1 MAELGGQGGGVV
13 ADPRGVLRQGRAFL
27 DFFWD
32 IAKPEQEVRL
42 AATENLLRHL
52 KEGRKDDEL
61 KYTLKRLVEGLGAT
75 REAAR
80 PGFSLAL
87 AQVLQAFE
95 EIPMCSVLEQ
105 IKEKHNLEKVKKKLV
120 RNAAFG
126 NFFGVVALFQS
137 GRLIKDRKALLESIQ
152 LLQQLAHHQAHLRD
166 LPRKT
171 LIDIMSEVPEA
182 VFEEVLFGILQS
194 DLASAFTSP
203 DNLHL
208 LLVGIQKFP
217 SVLKPKNLKKLF
229 GSPTV
234 VNEKNIPRLVELL
247 QSAAKSEKKD
257 KKLPSVVFDVLRVS
271 LKEGAFEL
279 FWKEGV
285 ENGLLKEKSGPVSYM
300 CYRLLGSALPLLS
313 LDQLQMVLKG
323 KVMQQYGEH
332 VVTTQLPDRFKF
344 APEMEGYIDEFLN
357 SCDDLERQLA
367 VMIGFSTLTNQGYPV
382 LSSSSRVVRHLQPV
396 ALQKYVDWLKD
407 MFLRPDFDCCLD
419 FSSNRQ
425 KQNQE
430 NVNIPQHKIARLRK
444 WIIHRLANIIESPV
458 KKEESL
464 VMDISRFCFFHAFF
478 ETKKKTSQICEANVL
493 PSDPLDEEAHSV
505 AENYFFGLLQTLNT
519 LTVLGDT
526 AKAAALREK
535 HIHGVTADGKLWI
548 FLLVEYANKLLSS
561 EHVKAVKPFTKGQRD
576 AWERTLQS
584 VKNLQKKENKS
595 DSAKV
600 IAFQQLLLLMA
611 IHLFKDQ
618 SETMDILSDLLN
630 CTEKAFS
637 KEPKKKKT
645 DNAEPGWVEVMVE
658 ILLSLLAQPSL
669 LVRRISK
676 SVFVRIC
683 PNLTKRGLQLIL
695 DVLDP
700 YQEQNE
706 ESAVV
711 VMEESEKKIKSAQ
724 DTDEEG
730 SEDSSDEGDTEEEND
745 SEDEEKNEEVDDDF
759 RTQLMN
765 VLQAGNAL
773 GGDESDEELDDE
785 AMMALDKNIS
795 ALFAEQQKRIQAKKD
810 EKDRMR
816 KEKILRR
823 DFKIKVLD
831 LIEAFLTKQ
840 SENPLVFDV
849 IEPLLRVIEQCMS
862 SDSDKQEIDF
872 LQKTANIFKN
882 SLCRTKQYCKRVDAL
897 KEDLHAFVE
906 RLVKKA
912 CKHTDSS
919 VALYYFSASLYL
931 LKVLRGNTSDK
942 SSTPA
947 TPLPEKQ
954 SNTIPQACQ
963 LLSTGCLDMERV
975 TVIYQQ
981 ALTQFLTKRNSALTS
996 SMFHDLFRRFPIMCK
1011 PLVDTLV
1018 KSITAGARQHQ
1029 QAQACLLLQKVL
1041 LLRELKLFV
1050 TEEEWEELIRES
1062 ISQVTESL
1070 KMVGKCIVKADKEKV
1085 AKSLEL
1091 LNILLKT
1098 VTEQKLRVKL
1108 TELDK
1113 VLVALNQPEGIG
1125 NSARLDSLYW
1135 NVMRWLNYTKP
1146 KKEKTANKPA
1156 QEAEPLKRKKKGF
1169 LPETKKRKNRKK
1181 GIEENGVAPVAS
1193 EDGEPA
1199 APEEQLLGTE
1209 TPKQKKG
1216 LVPSS
1221 SKHKNRNRGVRENG
1235 VPVTGS
1241 GEEAVNGGDAVA
1253 DKKKKKKNMNRK
1265 RKGDAGNEAEQVPA
1279 AKKTKGS
1286 VSQEIQQKQGKANQQ
1301 KQGKAKKKRKE
1312 KKTPVP
1318 QE

>member
-1 MAELGGQGGGVV
+1 MAELEGLGGGCVV
-13 ADPRGVLRQGRAFL
+13 TDPRGVLRQGRAFL

-52 KEGRKDDEL
+52 REGRKDDEL
-61 KYTLKRLVEGLGAT
+61 KYTLRRLVEGLGAT

-95 EIPMCSVLEQ
+95 EIPICSVLEQ

-126 NFFGVVALFQS
+126 NFFGVMALFQS
-137 GRLIKDRKALLESIQ
+137 GRLVKDQNALLGSIQ
-152 LLQQLAHHQAHLRD
+152 LLQQLANHQAHLRD

-171 LIDIMSEVPEA
+171 LIDIMSEVPES

-203 DNLHL
+203 ENLHL

-217 SVLKPKNLKKLF
+217 SVLKPKKLKKLF

-234 VNEKNIPRLVELL
+234 VNEENIPRLVELL

-257 KKLPSVVFDVLRVS
+257 KKLPGVVFDLLQVS
-271 LKEGAFEL
+271 LKENAFEL
-279 FWKEGV
+279 FWEEGV

-323 KVMQQYGEH
+323 KVMQHYGEH

-344 APEMEGYIDEFLN
+344 APEMEGYIEEFLS
-357 SCDDLERQLA
+357 SCDDSERQLA
-367 VMIGFSTLTNQGYPV
+367 VMIGFSTLTNQGNPV
-382 LSSSSRVVRHLQPV
+382 FSSSSRVVRHLQPV
-396 ALQKYVDWLKD
+396 VLQKYVDWLKE
-407 MFLRPDFDCCLD
+407 MFLRPDLDCCLD

-425 KQNQE
+425 KQNKE
-430 NVNIPQHKIARLRK
+430 NANIAQHKIARLRK
-444 WIIHRLANIIESPV
+444 WIIHRLANIIESTV

-478 ETKKKTSQICEANVL
+478 EAKKKTSQINEANVL
-493 PSDPLDEEAHSV
+493 PAEPLDEQAHSV

-519 LTVLGDT
+519 MTVLGDT

-548 FLLVEYANKLLSS
+548 FLLVEYASKLLSS
-561 EHVKAVKPFTKGQRD
+561 EHVKAVKPFTKEQRD
-576 AWERTLQS
+576 AWERTLQA
-584 VKNLQKKENKS
+584 VKKLQKENKS

-600 IAFQQLLLLMA
+600 VAFQQLLLLMA
-611 IHLFKDQ
+611 IHLFKNQ
-618 SETMDILSDLLN
+618 SETMDVLSDLLS
-630 CTEKAFS
+630 CTERAFS

-645 DNAEPGWVEVMVE
+645 DTTEPGWVEVMVE

-669 LVRRISK
+669 LIRRISK

-711 VMEESEKKIKSAQ
+711 VMEESDNEIKSAQ
-724 DTDEEG
+724 DMDEEEN
-730 SEDSSDEGDTEEEND
+730 EDSSDEGDSESD
-745 SEDEEKNEEVDDDF
+745 SGDEEKNEEVDDDF
-759 RTQLMN
+759 RSQLMN

-773 GGDESDEELDDE
+773 VSDESDEELDDE

-795 ALFAEQQKRIQAKKD
+795 ALFAEQQKRVQAKKD
-810 EKDRMR
+810 EKDRIR

-840 SENPLVFDV
+840 SENPLVFDI

-862 SDSDKQEIDF
+862 RDSDKQEVDF
-872 LQKTANIFKN
+872 LKKTANIFRN
-882 SLCRTKQYCKRVDAL
+882 SLCRMKQYCKRVDAL
-897 KEDLHAFVE
+897 QEDLHAFVE

-931 LKVLRGNTSDK
+931 LKVLKGNTSDK
-942 SSTPA
+942 SSTP

-954 SNTIPQACQ
+954 NTTIPQASQ

-975 TVIYQQ
+975 TAVYQQ

-996 SMFHDLFRRFPIMCK
+996 SMFLDLFTRFP
-1011 PLVDTLV
+1011 V
-1018 KSITAGARQHQ
+1018 
-1029 QAQACLLLQKVL
+1029 
-1041 LLRELKLFV
+1041 
-1050 TEEEWEELIRES
+1050 
-1062 ISQVTESL
+1062 
-1070 KMVGKCIVKADKEKV
+1070 
-1085 AKSLEL
+1085 
-1091 LNILLKT
+1091 
-1098 VTEQKLRVKL
+1098 
-1108 TELDK
+1108 
-1113 VLVALNQPEGIG
+1113 
-1125 NSARLDSLYW
+1125 
-1135 NVMRWLNYTKP
+1135 
-1146 KKEKTANKPA
+1146 
-1156 QEAEPLKRKKKGF
+1156 
-1169 LPETKKRKNRKK
+1169 
-1181 GIEENGVAPVAS
+1181 
-1193 EDGEPA
+1193 
-1199 APEEQLLGTE
+1199 
-1209 TPKQKKG
+1209 
-1216 LVPSS
+1216 
-1221 SKHKNRNRGVRENG
+1221 
-1235 VPVTGS
+1235 
-1241 GEEAVNGGDAVA
+1241 
-1253 DKKKKKKNMNRK
+1253 
-1265 RKGDAGNEAEQVPA
+1265 
-1279 AKKTKGS
+1279 
-1286 VSQEIQQKQGKANQQ
+1286 
-1301 KQGKAKKKRKE
+1301 
-1312 KKTPVP
+1312 
-1318 QE
+1318 

>member
-1 MAELGGQGGGVV
+1 
-13 ADPRGVLRQGRAFL
+13 
-27 DFFWD
+27 
-32 IAKPEQEVRL
+32 
-42 AATENLLRHL
+42 
-52 KEGRKDDEL
+52 

-87 AQVLQAFE
+87 AQVLQTFE
-95 EIPMCSVLEQ
+95 EIPICSVLEQ

-126 NFFGVVALFQS
+126 NFFGVTALFQS
-137 GRLIKDRKALLESIQ
+137 GRLVKDRKALLESIQ

-171 LIDIMSEVPEA
+171 LIDIVSEVPET
-182 VFEEVLFGILQS
+182 VFEEVLFDILQS
-194 DLASAFTSP
+194 DLSSAFTSP
-203 DNLHL
+203 ENLHL

-217 SVLKPKNLKKLF
+217 GVLKPKNLKKLF
-229 GSPTV
+229 GSTTV
-234 VNEKNIPRLVELL
+234 VNEQNIPRLVELL

-257 KKLPSVVFDVLRVS
+257 KKLPSVVFDLLQVS
-271 LKEGAFEL
+271 LKEDAFEL
-279 FWKEGV
+279 FWKQGV

-323 KVMQQYGEH
+323 KVMVHYGEH

-407 MFLRPDFDCCLD
+407 MFLRPDLGCCLD

-430 NVNIPQHKIARLRK
+430 NVNIARHKIARLRK

-464 VMDISRFCFFHAFF
+464 VMDISRFCFFHSFF
-478 ETKKKTSQICEANVL
+478 ETKKKTSQIREANVL
-493 PSDPLDEEAHSV
+493 PSVPLDEQAHSM

-548 FLLVEYANKLLSS
+548 FLLVEYADKLLSS
-561 EHVKAVKPFTKGQRD
+561 EHVKAVKPFTEGQRD
-576 AWERTLQS
+576 VWERTLQS

-595 DSAKV
+595 DGAKV
-600 IAFQQLLLLMA
+600 VAFQQLLLLMA
-611 IHLFKDQ
+611 IHLFKNQ
-618 SETMDILSDLLN
+618 SETVDVLSDLLN
-630 CTEKAFS
+630 CTERAFS
-637 KEPKKKKT
+637 KEPKKKKA

-669 LVRRISK
+669 LIRRISK

-711 VMEESEKKIKSAQ
+711 VMEESNKKIKSAQ

-745 SEDEEKNEEVDDDF
+745 SGDEEKNEEVDDDF
-759 RTQLMN
+759 RSQLMN

-840 SENPLVFDV
+840 SDNPLVFDI
-849 IEPLLRVIEQCMS
+849 IEPLLQVIEQCMS
-862 SDSDKQEIDF
+862 SDSDKQEVDF

-897 KEDLHAFVE
+897 QEDLHSFVE

-912 CKHTDSS
+912 CKHTHSS

-931 LKVLRGNTSDK
+931 LKVLRGNVSDK
-942 SSTPA
+942 SPA
-947 TPLPEKQ
+947 PPTPLPEKE

-963 LLSTGCLDMERV
+963 LFSTGCLDMERV

-996 SMFHDLFRRFPIMCK
+996 SMFHDLFKRFPIVCK
-1011 PLVDTLV
+1011 PLVDTLL

-1041 LLRELKLFV
+1041 LLRELKLFM

-1062 ISQVTESL
+1062 ISQVTQTL
-1070 KMVGKCIVKADKEKV
+1070 KMVGKCILKADKEKV
-1085 AKSLEL
+1085 ARSLEL
-1091 LNILLKT
+1091 LNFLLKT
-1098 VTEQKLRVKL
+1098 VTEQKLHVKL

-1146 KKEKTANKPA
+1146 KKEKTADKPA

-1181 GIEENGVAPVAS
+1181 GIQENGVDPVAS
-1193 EDGEPA
+1193 EVGDPA
-1199 APEEQLLGTE
+1199 ATEEQPLGTE
-1209 TPKQKKG
+1209 TPKQKKALMPG
-1216 LVPSS
+1216 S
-1221 SKHKNRNRGVRENG
+1221 SKRKNQNREVREKG
-1235 VPVTGS
+1235 VTVAGS
-1241 GEEAVNGGDAVA
+1241 GEEAVNGGGAVA
-1253 DKKKKKKNMNRK
+1253 DKKKKKKKNRK
-1265 RKGDAGNEAEQVPA
+1265 RKGDAGSEAEQVPA

-1286 VSQEIQQKQGKANQQ
+1286 VSQETEQKQGKANQQ

-1312 KKTPVP
+1312 KKTPVL

>member
-1 MAELGGQGGGVV
+1 MAELEGLGGGALVT
-13 ADPRGVLRQGRAFL
+13 DPRGVLRQGRAFL

-52 KEGRKDDEL
+52 REGKKDDEL

-87 AQVLQAFE
+87 AQVLQTFE
-95 EIPMCSVLEQ
+95 EIPICSVLEQ

-126 NFFGVVALFQS
+126 NFFGVMALFQS
-137 GRLIKDRKALLESIQ
+137 GRLVKDQQALLGSIQ
-152 LLQQLAHHQAHLRD
+152 LLQQLANHQAHLRD

-171 LIDIMSEVPEA
+171 LIDIVSEIPES
-182 VFEEVLFGILQS
+182 VFEEILFGILQS

-203 DNLHL
+203 ENLHL

-217 SVLKPKNLKKLF
+217 SVLKPKKLKKLF

-234 VNEKNIPRLVELL
+234 VNEENIPRLVELL

-257 KKLPSVVFDVLRVS
+257 KKLPSVVFDLLQVS
-271 LKEGAFEL
+271 LKENAFEL
-279 FWKEGV
+279 FWEEGV
-285 ENGLLKEKSGPVSYM
+285 ENGLLKEKSGPLSYM

-323 KVMQQYGEH
+323 KVMQRYGEH

-344 APEMEGYIDEFLN
+344 APEMEGYIEEFLS
-357 SCDDLERQLA
+357 SCDDSERQLA
-367 VMIGFSTLTNQGYPV
+367 VMIGFSTLTNQGNPV
-382 LSSSSRVVRHLQPV
+382 FSSSSRVVRHLQPV
-396 ALQKYVDWLKD
+396 VLQKYVDWLKD
-407 MFLRPDFDCCLD
+407 MFLRPNFDCCLD

-430 NVNIPQHKIARLRK
+430 NANIAQHKIARLRK
-444 WIIHRLANIIESPV
+444 WIIHRLANIIESTV

-478 ETKKKTSQICEANVL
+478 EAKKKTSQINEANVL
-493 PSDPLDEEAHSV
+493 PAEPLDEQAHLV

-519 LTVLGDT
+519 MTVLGDT

-561 EHVKAVKPFTKGQRD
+561 EHVKAVKPFTKEQRD

-584 VKNLQKKENKS
+584 VKKLQKENKS

-600 IAFQQLLLLMA
+600 VAFQQLLLLMA
-611 IHLFKDQ
+611 IHVFKNQ
-618 SETMDILSDLLN
+618 SETMDVLSDLLN
-630 CTEKAFS
+630 CTERAFS

-645 DNAEPGWVEVMVE
+645 DNTEPGWVEVMVE

-669 LVRRISK
+669 LIRRISK

-711 VMEESEKKIKSAQ
+711 VMEESDKKIKSAQ

-730 SEDSSDEGDTEEEND
+730 NEDSSDEGDSQSD
-745 SEDEEKNEEVDDDF
+745 SGDEETNEEVDDDF
-759 RTQLMN
+759 RSQLMN

-773 GGDESDEELDDE
+773 AADESDEELDDE

-795 ALFAEQQKRIQAKKD
+795 ALFAEQQKRVQAKKD
-810 EKDRMR
+810 EKDRIR

-840 SENPLVFDV
+840 SENPLVFDI

-862 SDSDKQEIDF
+862 TDSDKQEVDF
-872 LQKTANIFKN
+872 LKKTANIFRN
-882 SLCRTKQYCKRVDAL
+882 SLCRMKQYCKRVDAL
-897 KEDLHAFVE
+897 QEDLHAFVE

-931 LKVLRGNTSDK
+931 LKVLKGNTSDK
-942 SSTPA
+942 SSTP

-954 SNTIPQACQ
+954 NNSIPQASQ

-975 TVIYQQ
+975 TAVYQQ

-996 SMFHDLFRRFPIMCK
+996 SMFHDLFTRFPIMCK

-1029 QAQACLLLQKVL
+1029 QAQACLLLRNVL
-1041 LLRELKLFV
+1041 LLRELKLFM

-1062 ISQVTESL
+1062 ISQVTKGL
-1070 KMVGKCIVKADKEKV
+1070 KMVGKCIVKAEKEKV
-1085 AKSLEL
+1085 AKSFEL
-1091 LNILLKT
+1091 LNFLLKT
-1098 VTEQKLRVKL
+1098 VTEEHLHVKL
-1108 TELDK
+1108 TEVEK
-1113 VLVALNQPEGIG
+1113 VLLGLNQPEGIG

-1146 KKEKTANKPA
+1146 KKEKTANKPK

-1181 GIEENGVAPVAS
+1181 GIQENGVAPAAG
-1193 EDGEPA
+1193 EGGEPA
-1199 APEEQLLGTE
+1199 APEEQPLGAE

-1216 LVPSS
+1216 LVLGG
-1221 SKHKNRNRGVRENG
+1221 SKHKNQNRGVRENG
-1235 VPVTGS
+1235 VATAGS
-1241 GEEAVNGGDAVA
+1241 GEAAVNGGDAVA
-1253 DKKKKKKNMNRK
+1253 HKKKKKKNMNRK
-1265 RKGDAGNEAEQVPA
+1265 RKGDGSNEAEQVPA
-1279 AKKTKGS
+1279 AKKTKES
-1286 VSQEIQQKQGKANQQ
+1286 VSQEPQQKQS
-1301 KQGKAKKKRKE
+1301 KAKKKKKE
-1312 KKTPVP
+1312 KKAPVL
-1318 QE
+1318 QD

>member
-1 MAELGGQGGGVV
+1 MAEPEGRGGVDVV
-13 ADPRGVLRQGRAFL
+13 AVAAPRGVLRQGRAFL

-42 AATENLLRHL
+42 AATESLLRHL
-52 KEGRKDDEL
+52 RDGGKAEEL
-61 KYTLKRLVEGLGAT
+61 EYALRRLVEGLGAT

-95 EIPMCSVLEQ
+95 EIPLYSVLEQ

-126 NFFGVVALFQS
+126 NFFGVMALFQS
-137 GRLIKDRKALLESIQ
+137 GRLIKDQKALLESIQ
-152 LLQQLAHHQAHLRD
+152 LLQQLSHHQAHLRD

-171 LIDIMSEVPEA
+171 LIDIMSEVPET
-182 VFEEVLFGILQS
+182 VFEEVLFGIVQS

-203 DNLHL
+203 ENLHL

-217 SVLKPKNLKKLF
+217 GVLKPKNLKKLF

-234 VNEKNIPRLVELL
+234 VNKENIPRLVELL

-257 KKLPSVVFDVLRVS
+257 KKLPGVVFDLLQVS

-279 FWKEGV
+279 FWEEGV

-313 LDQLQMVLKG
+313 LDQLQMVFKG
-323 KVMQQYGEH
+323 KVMQHYGEH

-344 APEMEGYIDEFLN
+344 APEMEGYIDEFLS
-357 SCDDLERQLA
+357 SCDDPERQLA

-382 LSSSSRVVRHLQPV
+382 LSSSSRVVKHLQPV
-396 ALQKYVDWLKD
+396 ALQNYIDWLKD

-425 KQNQE
+425 KQNQG
-430 NVNIPQHKIARLRK
+430 NVNIAQHKIVRLRK
-444 WIIHRLANIIESPV
+444 WIIHRLANIIESSA

-464 VMDISRFCFFHAFF
+464 VMDISRFCLFHAFF
-478 ETKKKTSQICEANVL
+478 ETKKKTSQIHETNVL
-493 PSDPLDEEAHSV
+493 PSKPIDEEAHSV

-561 EHVKAVKPFTKGQRD
+561 EHVRAVKPFTKGQRD

-611 IHLFKDQ
+611 IHLFKNQ
-618 SETMDILSDLLN
+618 SETMDVLSDLLN
-630 CTEKAFS
+630 CTERAFS

-645 DNAEPGWVEVMVE
+645 DSAEPGWVEVMVE

-669 LVRRISK
+669 LIRRISK

-711 VMEESEKKIKSAQ
+711 VMEESDKRIKSAR

-745 SEDEEKNEEVDDDF
+745 SGDDDKNEEVDEDF
-759 RTQLMN
+759 RSQLMN

-831 LIEAFLTKQ
+831 LIEAFLNKQ

-862 SDSDKQEIDF
+862 SDSDKQEVDF

-897 KEDLHAFVE
+897 QEDLHAFVE
-906 RLVKKA
+906 RLVTKA
-912 CKHTDSS
+912 CKHTVSS

-942 SSTPA
+942 SSTPP
-947 TPLPEKQ
+947 PLPEKQ

-963 LLSTGCLDMERV
+963 LLSTGCLDMKRV

-996 SMFHDLFRRFPIMCK
+996 SMFHDLFKRFPIMCK
-1011 PLVDTLV
+1011 PLVDILV

-1041 LLRELKLFV
+1041 LLRELKLLM

-1098 VTEQKLRVKL
+1098 VMEQNLRVKL

-1113 VLVALNQPEGIG
+1113 VLVALNQSEGIG
-1125 NSARLDSLYW
+1125 SSARLDSLYW

-1181 GIEENGVAPVAS
+1181 GTQENGVAPATD

-1199 APEEQLLGTE
+1199 APEEQLPGTE

-1216 LVPSS
+1216 S
-1221 SKHKNRNRGVRENG
+1221 SKRKNQNRRVRENG
-1235 VPVTGS
+1235 VAATGS

-1253 DKKKKKKNMNRK
+1253 DKKKKKKNMNKK
-1265 RKGDAGNEAEQVPA
+1265 RKADAGNEAEQVSA
-1279 AKKTKGS
+1279 AKKTKRS
-1286 VSQEIQQKQGKANQQ
+1286 VNQEAQQKQEKANQQ
-1301 KQGKAKKKRKE
+1301 KQGKAKKKRKDA
-1312 KKTPVP
+1312 KTPLP

>member
-1 MAELGGQGGGVV
+1 MEKLQTELFH
-13 ADPRGVLRQGRAFL
+13 PS
-27 DFFWD
+27 
-32 IAKPEQEVRL
+32 P
-42 AATENLLRHL
+42 
-52 KEGRKDDEL
+52 
-61 KYTLKRLVEGLGAT
+61 
-75 REAAR
+75 
-80 PGFSLAL
+80 
-87 AQVLQAFE
+87 QVLQTFE
-95 EIPMCSVLEQ
+95 EIPLYSVLEQ

-126 NFFGVVALFQS
+126 NFFGVMALFQS
-137 GRLIKDRKALLESIQ
+137 GRLIKDQKALLESIQ

-171 LIDIMSEVPEA
+171 LIDIMSEVPEP
-182 VFEEVLFGILQS
+182 VFEEVLFGIVQS

-203 DNLHL
+203 ENLHL

-217 SVLKPKNLKKLF
+217 GVLKPKNLKKLF

-234 VNEKNIPRLVELL
+234 VNKENIPRLVELL

-257 KKLPSVVFDVLRVS
+257 KKLPGVVFDLLQVS
-271 LKEGAFEL
+271 LREGAFKL
-279 FWKEGV
+279 FWEEGV

-313 LDQLQMVLKG
+313 LDQLQMVFKG
-323 KVMQQYGEH
+323 KVMQHYGEH

-344 APEMEGYIDEFLN
+344 APEMEGYIDEFLS
-357 SCDDLERQLA
+357 SCDDPERQLA

-382 LSSSSRVVRHLQPV
+382 LSSSSRIVKHLQPV
-396 ALQKYVDWLKD
+396 ALQNYIDWLKD

-425 KQNQE
+425 KQNQG
-430 NVNIPQHKIARLRK
+430 NVNIAQYKIVRLRK
-444 WIIHRLANIIESPV
+444 WIIHRLANIVESAA

-464 VMDISRFCFFHAFF
+464 VMDISRFCLFHAFF
-478 ETKKKTSQICEANVL
+478 ETKKKTSQIREANVL
-493 PSDPLDEEAHSV
+493 PSKPIDEEAHSV

-561 EHVKAVKPFTKGQRD
+561 EHVRPVKPFTEGQRD

-584 VKNLQKKENKS
+584 VKSLQKKENKS

-611 IHLFKDQ
+611 IHLFKNQ
-618 SETMDILSDLLN
+618 SETMDVLSDLLN
-630 CTEKAFS
+630 CTERAFS
-637 KEPKKKKT
+637 KEHKKKKT

-669 LVRRISK
+669 LIRRISK

-711 VMEESEKKIKSAQ
+711 VMEESDKRIKSAR

-745 SEDEEKNEEVDDDF
+745 SGDDEKNEEVDEDF
-759 RTQLMN
+759 RSQLMN
-765 VLQAGNAL
+765 VLQEGNAL

-831 LIEAFLTKQ
+831 LIEAFLNKQ

-862 SDSDKQEIDF
+862 SDSDKQEVDF

-897 KEDLHAFVE
+897 QEDLHAFVE
-906 RLVKKA
+906 RLVTKA
-912 CKHTDSS
+912 CKHTVSS

-942 SSTPA
+942 SSTPP
-947 TPLPEKQ
+947 PLPEKQ

-963 LLSTGCLDMERV
+963 LLSTGCLDMKRV

-996 SMFHDLFRRFPIMCK
+996 SMFHDLFKRFPIMCK
-1011 PLVDTLV
+1011 PLVDILV
-1018 KSITAGARQHQ
+1018 KSITVGARQHQ

-1041 LLRELKLFV
+1041 LLRELKLLM
-1050 TEEEWEELIRES
+1050 TEEEWEELIREC
-1062 ISQVTESL
+1062 ISQVAESL

-1085 AKSLEL
+1085 ARSLEL

-1098 VTEQKLRVKL
+1098 VMEQNLRVKL

-1113 VLVALNQPEGIG
+1113 VLVALNQSEGLG

-1146 KKEKTANKPA
+1146 KKEKMANKPA

-1181 GIEENGVAPVAS
+1181 VTQENGVAPVS
-1193 EDGEPA
+1193 DRDGESA
-1199 APEEQLLGTE
+1199 APEEQLPRRE

-1216 LVPSS
+1216 S
-1221 SKHKNRNRGVRENG
+1221 SKHKNQNRGVRENG
-1235 VPVTGS
+1235 VAVTGS

-1253 DKKKKKKNMNRK
+1253 NKKKMINKK
-1265 RKGDAGNEAEQVPA
+1265 RKADAGNEAEQVSA
-1279 AKKTKGS
+1279 AKKTKRS
-1286 VSQEIQQKQGKANQQ
+1286 VNQETHQ
-1301 KQGKAKKKRKE
+1301 KQGKAKKKRKDA
-1312 KKTPVP
+1312 KTPLP